1 MANTPIKK
9 RYRLK
14 LNSLEK
20 IEELL
25 QELYNEA
32 DKSIVECQNQLTRL
46 TSSIDM
52 NEEIADAKA
61 KIAKA
66 INDYIK
72 SKDNAIGRKLE
83 IAKLMT
89 EIHKYNGNV
98 AGVMADTNIAYDI
111 EKLKSQYANMSTEID
126 NNNPQTEREEYSIK

>member
-1 MANTPIKK
+1 MNVIKK
-9 RYRLK
+9 KYKLK
-14 LNSLEK
+14 LNSLDK

-32 DKSIVECQNQLTRL
+32 DKNIVETQTQINKL
-46 TSSIDM
+46 SSSVDL
-52 NEEIADAKA
+52 NNEIADSKA

-66 INDYIK
+66 INDFIN
-72 SKDNAIGRKLE
+72 SKDKAIGRKLE

-98 AGVMADTNIAYDI
+98 ANVVANNDFNCDI
-111 EKLKSQYANMSTEID
+111 ETLKTMYANEEETEK
-126 NNNPQTEREEYSIK
+126 EEYQINYR